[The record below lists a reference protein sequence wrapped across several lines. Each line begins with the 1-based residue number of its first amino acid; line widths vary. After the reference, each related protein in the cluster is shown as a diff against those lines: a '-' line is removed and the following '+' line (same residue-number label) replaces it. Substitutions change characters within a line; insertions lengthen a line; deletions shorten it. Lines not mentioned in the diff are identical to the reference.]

1 MTSKASKNNDEGR
14 SASRF
19 CPDRERANA
28 LALRVQRGDKEAFD
42 ELITLFQRPV
52 FNLVYR
58 LLSHYGAADDATQEV
73 FIKVYRT
80 INRFRG
86 DSSFAT
92 WLYRIAV
99 NTALNHL
106 RTLKRRSSFEVEG
119 DAAANDCADGV
130 AGLAAASGPSPSEEA
145 ERAEIR
151 HAVGLVVAGL
161 PPVYATVLV
170 LKDVQGLKYE
180 EIAAV
185 LRCSVGTV
193 KSRLARGRN
202 MAKEKLTRLLRCR

>member
-1 MTSKASKNNDEGR
+1 MTTEASKDKEGSQ
-14 SASRF
+14 SASSSSA
-19 CPDRERANA
+19 DWERAES
-28 LALRVQRGDKEAFD
+28 LALRFRKGDETAFD
-42 ELITLFQRPV
+42 ELVTLFQRPV

-58 LLSHYGAADDATQEV
+58 LLSHYDAADDVTQEV

-80 INRFRG
+80 INLFRG
-86 DSSFAT
+86 DSRFAT
-92 WLYRIAV
+92 WVYRIAV
-99 NTALNHL
+99 NTALNYL
-106 RTLKRRSSFEVEG
+106 RTLKRRSAFEVEG
-119 DAAANDCADGV
+119 DAAANDRADGM
-130 AGLAAASGPSPSEEA
+130 AGLTAASGPSPSEEA

-151 HAVGLVVAGL
+151 HAVGLVVARL